1 MCSSA
6 IVKVM
11 FDIFLPAKKY
21 QTLLVYRGLF
31 ALAQI
36 NLYKTFSR
44 VSAHVPEIK
53 EMILTRKHKLGRS
66 KLILSINP
74 TKIDELGA

>member
-6 IVKVM
+6 TVEVM
-11 FDIFLPAKKY
+11 FDIFFLAKKY

-36 NLYKTFSR
+36 NLYKLFSR
-44 VSAHVPEIK
+44 VSAHVQRMK
-53 EMILTRKHKLGRS
+53 K
-66 KLILSINP
+66 
-74 TKIDELGA
+74 